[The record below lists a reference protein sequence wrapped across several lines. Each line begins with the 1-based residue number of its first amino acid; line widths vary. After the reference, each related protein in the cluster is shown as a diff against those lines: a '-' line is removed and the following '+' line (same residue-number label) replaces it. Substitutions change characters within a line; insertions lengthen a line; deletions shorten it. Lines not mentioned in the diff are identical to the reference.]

1 MSYWEMFTWITV
13 FVLSIGSITVFLFF
27 VKDIKIILEKFLKGS
42 K

>member
-13 FVLSIGSITVFLFF
+13 FVLSIGSIAVFVFF
-27 VKDIKIILEKFLKGS
+27 VKDIKIILKKFLKGS